1 MGLQRVR
8 HDLVTEQQQQEAP
21 NEVKHL
27 VFEPLVFQTAAFS
40 FADLL
45 IWPRIKLFYE
55 QNVLELNA
63 LE

>member
-1 MGLQRVR
+1 MLQFTGLQRVR

-27 VFEPLVFQTAAFS
+27 VFEPIVFQTAAFS

-45 IWPRIKLFYE
+45 I
-55 QNVLELNA
+55 
-63 LE
+63 